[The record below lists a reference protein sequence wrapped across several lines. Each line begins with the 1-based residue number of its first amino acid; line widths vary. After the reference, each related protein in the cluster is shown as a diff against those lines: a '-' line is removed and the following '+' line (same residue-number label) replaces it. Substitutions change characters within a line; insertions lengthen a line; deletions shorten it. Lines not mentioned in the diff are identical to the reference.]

1 MAMQQLAIS
10 NDWLPIDRWI
20 AEALDQS
27 IPTSQIES
35 DLVDCLL
42 FWSGKYSKKGASSRD
57 SLAKSLEAV
66 RILVSL
72 GIEQT
77 ADLQGGGGAPPSR
90 LREFFKIPFARLKA
104 LESGTRIEAI
114 LGLDAGAKALAAYW
128 NSESKQ
134 RIDTR
139 LYAMVRGNFETAAAL
154 AILEKEFQSILRR
167 LIRISGIPCPP
178 DETRALDPVEIHSL
192 IRTLLAMHLN
202 RIKRP
207 SPRRKAADLADS
219 HFNGFEPLS
228 QEELAKIRANGSQTG
243 DRKTEIDRQFTELME
258 QLAVS
263 DEAMA
268 EICGSQQVSWTAYIA
283 GLRDLEHHFACEEA
297 TLLDPFEEDEETR
310 RTLES
315 VFSEPLTEYS
325 RKDLEMRRN
334 AMPKNELDQLLKTG
348 EKMGV
353 VSIRKEGSRKF
364 YRLEPAASDEA

>member
-27 IPTSQIES
+27 IPASQIES

-42 FWSGKYSKKGASSRD
+42 FWSAKFSKKGASSRD

-72 GIEQT
+72 GLAYP
-77 ADLQGGGGAPPSR
+77 ADLRSLGGAPPR
-90 LREFFKIPFARLKA
+90 LRELFKIPFARLKSLA
-104 LESGTRIEAI
+104 SGSRIESI
-114 LGLDAGAKALAAYW
+114 LGMESSSKALSAYW
-128 NSESKQ
+128 NSESKE
-134 RIDTR
+134 RIDNR

-154 AILEKEFQSILRR
+154 ATLEKELLSILRR
-167 LIRISGIPCPP
+167 LIRITGIPCPL
-178 DETRALDPVEIHSL
+178 DETRAVDTVEIQSL
-192 IRTLLAMHLN
+192 IRTLLALHLN

-207 SPRRKAADLADS
+207 TPRRQVTESIADS
-219 HFNGFEPLS
+219 HFIGFEPLT
-228 QEELAKIRANGSQTG
+228 QAELKTIQGNGSLTG
-243 DRKTEIDRQFTELME
+243 KRKTEIDREFAGLIE

-268 EICGSQQVSWTAYIA
+268 EICGRHPVSWSAYVA
-283 GLRDLEHHFACEEA
+283 RLRDIEHHFACEEA
-297 TLLDPFEEDEETR
+297 PRVDQSEEDEETR

-325 RKDLEMRRN
+325 RKELEMRRN
-334 AMPKNELDQLLKTG
+334 AMPKDELERLLITG
-348 EKMGV
+348 TKMGFISV
-353 VSIRKEGSRKF
+353 RKEGSRKL
-364 YRLEPAASDEA
+364 YRLEPTESDAW